1 MSAKKAA
8 PSRAKVGRRKAR
20 RPARAR
26 GRHSTSDAAAHD
38 TVQESLPPPTADRQS
53 GACELRIRYRNNGD
67 LDELVI
73 PIDDQRFYPSVHRW
87 RYVIANRRRIVRS
100 TRDDLSRDF
109 QKLIK
114 DHAGDYTEGQIL
126 SRIKAM
132 AAAKL
137 VEVRIPYSTEKVG
150 WSARLFPWESALWL
164 ATAPYRSEPSE
175 FAVVRHL
182 VVASPHNHQL
192 RPTTA
197 LTVDSGPGKLRALYE
212 FTREIEMV
220 TGALKEIQIT
230 PLRDPDRQE
239 LRSTIEA
246 LSPSIVHLAGVD
258 PMSLVEEKLIDQSP
272 DIEDGFI
279 LRAAPQA
286 NAIGNPQGNAQ
297 AYDAVGSVD
306 LADIITAG
314 AQKPLLVA
322 ISTCYSAQRIAP
334 LATAQGARHA
344 IGFVDTITDADAM
357 LFFSVFYRTLTQDW
371 SVKDAFLRARQQWMS
386 QTGSDNEQR
395 SGVALWSQVS
405 LLDSPQAGTIAARPA
420 LSRKGARGGATYRDL
435 KLDINMVQDKS
446 IPGRMRKTSSVSLNY
461 SLLHNDRPPFSI
473 FTVHKTKA
481 GPLDLLQVEVVL
493 EVGTESCRC
502 RFSEELP
509 EEDATLDLLDK
520 IRLPLVAGMLRQ
532 TSESLRSNLYI
543 KVQCGNRILHESS
556 ERVTVL
562 PADEWRDDGE
572 DHRWL
577 PSFVLPRDPTVLK
590 VVACAQ
596 RYLQTLLDDCSAG
609 FDGYQQVLDDDSNAP
624 NVVDPQV
631 QAIWAALQHDL
642 PVSYINPPPS
652 YTSQSQR
659 LRTPTEIFK
668 GNAATC
674 IDLALLFASCLE
686 FVGIYSSVFLIT
698 GHAFPA
704 YWRSNKAWWRMK
716 SFRFDQNEQKAP
728 VPGQGQDGFTGTV
741 QPTNT
746 KGQTESWMFTGT
758 DNLAELLSYVQ
769 KGELVPFESTFVT
782 ARKGFFQALERGASN
797 LHPQSFDAMIDIQ
810 SARGESVTPLPLLDR
825 LG

>member
-1 MSAKKAA
+1 MSAKKVA
-8 PSRAKVGRRKAR
+8 PSRAKAGSRKAGK
-20 RPARAR
+20 PAKARAR
-26 GRHSTSDAAAHD
+26 KRTTTAKGTD
-38 TVQESLPPPTADRQS
+38 TVRDSSSPPAVEKRSD
-53 GACELRIRYRNNGD
+53 EYEVRIRYSGNKG

-73 PIDDQRFYPSVHRW
+73 PIDDQKFYPSVQRW

-100 TRDDLSRDF
+100 TRDDLSRDL

-114 DHAGDYTEGQIL
+114 DNARIYDESEIL
-126 SRIKAM
+126 ARIKEM

-137 VEVRIPYSTEKVG
+137 VEVRIPYNEENVG

-182 VVASPHNHQL
+182 AVQSPYNHQL
-192 RPTTA
+192 APATA
-197 LTVDSGPGKLRALYE
+197 LAVDSGPGKLRSLYE
-212 FTREIEMV
+212 FAREIEMV
-220 TGALKEIQIT
+220 KSALKEIQT
-230 PLRDPDRQE
+230 EPLPDPDRQE
-239 LRSTIEA
+239 LRAKIVS
-246 LSPSIVHLAGVD
+246 LSPAIVHLAGVD
-258 PMSLVEEKLIDQSP
+258 PMSLVEQKLIDQPTSE
-272 DIEDGFI
+272 EDGFV
-279 LRAAPQA
+279 LRASPSSGG
-286 NAIGNPQGNAQ
+286 NAQGNTQ

-306 LADIITAG
+306 LADIVTAG
-314 AQKPLLVA
+314 APKPLLVA
-322 ISTCYSAQRIAP
+322 ISSCYSAQRLAP

-357 LFFSVFYRTLTQDW
+357 LFFSVFYRTLAQDW
-371 SVKDAFLRARQQWMS
+371 NVKDAFLRARQQWMS
-386 QTGSDNEQR
+386 QAGSDNEQR

-420 LSRKGARGGATYRDL
+420 ATKKAARGGATYRDL
-435 KLDINMVQDKS
+435 KLDITLVQDKS
-446 IPGRMRKTSSVSLNY
+446 IPGRVRKTSSASLNY

-481 GPLDLLQVEVVL
+481 GPVDLLQVEIVL

-543 KVQCGNRILHESS
+543 KVQCGKQILRESS

-609 FDGYQQVLDDDSNAP
+609 FDGYQQVIEDDSNAP

-642 PVSYINPPPS
+642 PVNYINPPPS

-668 GNAATC
+668 GSAATC

-716 SFRFDQNEQKAP
+716 SFRFDQNEQQM
-728 VPGQGQDGFTGTV
+728 PGQVGRSQDGFTSTV
-741 QPTNT
+741 QSTNT

>member
-1 MSAKKAA
+1 MSAKKVATSRPKTKNRTAGTKAKAKAPKRAA
-8 PSRAKVGRRKAR
+8 GHKAA
-20 RPARAR
+20 RP
-26 GRHSTSDAAAHD
+26 
-38 TVQESLPPPTADRQS
+38 VQKSSLPSADGLPS
-53 GACELRIRYRNNGD
+53 DEYEVRIRYRSDTGVE
-67 LDELVI
+67 ELTL
-73 PIDDQRFYPSVHRW
+73 PLNDRNFYPSVQRW
-87 RYVIANRRRIVRS
+87 RYVVANRRRITYS
-100 TRDDLSRDF
+100 TRDDLSQDLHA
-109 QKLIK
+109 LIQ
-114 DHAGDYTEGQIL
+114 DAAGIGQSEIQ
-126 SRIKAM
+126 SRLKEM

-137 VEVRIPYSTEKVG
+137 VEVRIPYSTESRG

-164 ATAPYRSEPSE
+164 ATSPYRSESSE
-175 FAVVRHL
+175 FAVVRYLATNSQYSHP
-182 VVASPHNHQL
+182 AKPA
-192 RPTTA
+192 TA
-197 LTVDSGPGKLRALYE
+197 LAVESGPGKLRGLYD
-212 FTREIEMV
+212 FAREIAMV
-220 TGALKEIQIT
+220 QGTLKGVETHRLQ
-230 PLRDPDRQE
+230 DPDRNQLQSE
-239 LRSTIEA
+239 IASR
-246 LSPSIVHLAGVD
+246 SPSIVHLTGVD
-258 PMSLVEEKLIDQSP
+258 PMALASLNLGDKPNNE
-272 DIEDGFI
+272 EDGFV
-279 LRAAPQA
+279 LRAT
-286 NAIGNPQGNAQ
+286 PQGYDPVEPLALAQ
-297 AYDAVGSVD
+297 
-306 LADIITAG
+306 IITAG
-314 AQKPLLVA
+314 RQKPLLVA
-322 ISTCYSAQRIAP
+322 ISSCYSAQRLAA

-344 IGFVDTITDADAM
+344 IGFFDTITDADAM
-357 LFFSVFYRTLTQDW
+357 LFFGVFYRTWAEDW
-371 SVKDAFLRARQQWMS
+371 DILGAFLRARQQWMA

-405 LLDSPQAGTIAARPA
+405 LIDGVQNRSVTEPLAASKAPQ
-420 LSRKGARGGATYRDL
+420 GAGATYKDL
-435 KLDINMVQDKS
+435 KLHIDLVQDKTV
-446 IPGRMRKTSSVSLNY
+446 PGRMRNTSNTSLNY
-461 SLLHNDRPPFSI
+461 SLLHNDRCPFSI
-473 FTVHKTKA
+473 FTVEKTKA
-481 GPLDLLQVEVVL
+481 GPLQMLQVEVAL

-509 EEDATLDLLDK
+509 DEPATLNLLDK
-520 IRLPLVAGMLRQ
+520 IRLPLVAGLLRQ

-543 KVQCGNRILHESS
+543 RIQCGENVLRESN

-590 VVACAQ
+590 IVACAQ

-609 FDGYQQVLDDDSNAP
+609 FDGYQQLAADDSNAP
-624 NVVDPQV
+624 DVVDPQV

-674 IDLALLFASCLE
+674 IDLALLFGSCLE

-704 YWRSNKAWWRMK
+704 YWRSDKAWWRMK
-716 SFRFDQNEQKAP
+716 RFRFDQNEPQT
-728 VPGQGQDGFTGTV
+728 PGQAGEGWGGISKLV
-741 QPTNT
+741 QSMNT

-769 KGELVPFESTFVT
+769 RGELVPFESTYVT
-782 ARKGFFQALERGASN
+782 ARKGFFQALEQGTSN

-810 SARGESVTPLPLLDR
+810 SARGENVTPLPLLDR

>member
-1 MSAKKAA
+1 MSAKKVAS
-8 PSRAKVGRRKAR
+8 SRAKAGGQKAKRPAKAGAR
-20 RPARAR
+20 RRATDATATDPLQDSSPVPAVEKQY
-26 GRHSTSDAAAHD
+26 GEHE
-38 TVQESLPPPTADRQS
+38 V
-53 GACELRIRYRNNGD
+53 RIRYLGTRG

-73 PIDDQRFYPSVHRW
+73 PIDDQKFYPSVQRW

-100 TRDDLSRDF
+100 TRDDLSRDL

-114 DHAGDYTEGQIL
+114 DHARIYDESQIL
-126 SRIKAM
+126 SRIKEM

-137 VEVRIPYSTEKVG
+137 VEVRIPYGEENAG

-182 VVASPHNHQL
+182 VVESPHNHQL
-192 RPTTA
+192 TPTTA
-197 LTVDSGPGKLRALYE
+197 LAVDSGPGKLRSLYE
-212 FTREIEMV
+212 FAREIEMV
-220 TGALKEIQIT
+220 RSALKEIQT
-230 PLRDPDRQE
+230 EPLRDPDRQG
-239 LRSTIEA
+239 LRARIEA

-258 PMSLVEEKLIDQSP
+258 PMSLVEQKLIDQP
-272 DIEDGFI
+272 TNEEDGFV
-279 LRAAPQA
+279 LRAGPQ
-286 NAIGNPQGNAQ
+286 GSTQGNAQ

-306 LADIITAG
+306 LASIITAG

-322 ISTCYSAQRIAP
+322 ISSCYSAQRLAP

-371 SVKDAFLRARQQWMS
+371 NVKNAFLRARQQWMS
-386 QTGSDNEQR
+386 QAGSDNEQR

-405 LLDSPQAGTIAARPA
+405 LLDSPQAGMIAARPT
-420 LSRKGARGGATYRDL
+420 LSRKAARGGATYRDL
-435 KLDINMVQDKS
+435 KLDITLVQDKS
-446 IPGRMRKTSSVSLNY
+446 MPGRMRKTSSASLNY
-461 SLLHNDRPPFSI
+461 SLLHNDRPPFSR

-509 EEDATLDLLDK
+509 EEDDTLDLLDK

-543 KVQCGNRILHESS
+543 KVQCGDRILRESS

-609 FDGYQQVLDDDSNAP
+609 FDGYQQVLEDDSNAP

-716 SFRFDQNEQKAP
+716 SFRFDQNEQQM
-728 VPGQGQDGFTGTV
+728 PGQIGRSQDGFTSTV
-741 QPTNT
+741 QSTNT

-769 KGELVPFESTFVT
+769 KGDLVPFESTFVT

-810 SARGESVTPLPLLDR
+810 SARGDSVTPLPLLDR

>member
-1 MSAKKAA
+1 MSAKRVA
-8 PSRAKVGRRKAR
+8 PSRAKAKK
-20 RPARAR
+20 PSKARAR
-26 GRHSTSDAAAHD
+26 SRKTGATATD
-38 TVQESLPPPTADRQS
+38 TVQVLSPLVMPPVEKQS
-53 GACELRIRYRNNGD
+53 GEYEVRIRYISSKGTE
-67 LDELVI
+67 ELVI
-73 PIDDQRFYPSVHRW
+73 PIDDQKFYPSVQRW

-100 TRDDLSRDF
+100 TRDDLSRDL
-109 QKLIK
+109 QKLIN
-114 DHAGDYTEGQIL
+114 DHARDYDESQIL
-126 SRIKAM
+126 SRIKEM
-132 AAAKL
+132 AVADL
-137 VEVRIPYSTEKVG
+137 VEVRIPYSGESVG

-164 ATAPYRSEPSE
+164 ATAPYRSEPSK

-182 VVASPHNHQL
+182 AVVSPYNHQL
-192 RPTTA
+192 TPATA
-197 LTVDSGPGKLRALYE
+197 LAVESGPGKLRSLYE
-212 FTREIEMV
+212 FAREIEMV
-220 TGALKEIQIT
+220 KGALNEIAT
-230 PLRDPDRQE
+230 EPLQDPDRQG
-239 LRSTIEA
+239 LRSAIES

-258 PMSLVEEKLIDQSP
+258 PMSLVEQKLIDQPTSE
-272 DIEDGFI
+272 EDGFV
-279 LRAAPQA
+279 LRAS
-286 NAIGNPQGNAQ
+286 PQGTGNAHGSAQ
-297 AYDAVGSVD
+297 TYDAVGSVD
-306 LADIITAG
+306 LADILTAG

-322 ISTCYSAQRIAP
+322 ISSCYSAQRLAP

-357 LFFSVFYRTLTQDW
+357 LFFSVFYRTLAQDW
-371 SVKDAFLRARQQWMS
+371 NVKDAFLRARQQWMS
-386 QTGSDNEQR
+386 QAGSDNEQR
-395 SGVALWSQVS
+395 SGVALWSQIS

-420 LSRKGARGGATYRDL
+420 SSKKATKGGATYRDL
-435 KLDINMVQDKS
+435 KLDITLVQDKS
-446 IPGRMRKTSSVSLNY
+446 SPGRIRKTSSASLNY
-461 SLLHNDRPPFSI
+461 SLLHNDRPPFNT

-481 GPLDLLQVEVVL
+481 GQLDLLQVEVVL

-509 EEDATLDLLDK
+509 EADVPLDLLDK

-543 KVQCGNRILHESS
+543 KVQCGDRILRETS

-609 FDGYQQVLDDDSNAP
+609 FDGYQQVVGDDSNAP

-642 PVSYINPPPS
+642 PVNYINPPPS

-716 SFRFDQNEQKAP
+716 SFRFDQNEQQM
-728 VPGQGQDGFTGTV
+728 PGQIGRSQDGFTSPV
-741 QPTNT
+741 QSTNT

>member
-1 MSAKKAA
+1 MSAKRVA
-8 PSRAKVGRRKAR
+8 PSRAKAGSRKAR
-20 RPARAR
+20 RPAKARAR
-26 GRHSTSDAAAHD
+26 RRTTDATATDA
-38 TVQESLPPPTADRQS
+38 VQNPSPAPAVSPEY
-53 GACELRIRYRNNGD
+53 EVRIRYSGNRG

-73 PIDDQRFYPSVHRW
+73 PIDDRKFYPSVQRW

-100 TRDDLSRDF
+100 TRDDLSRDL
-109 QKLIK
+109 QKLIN
-114 DHAGDYTEGQIL
+114 DHARIYDESQIL
-126 SRIKAM
+126 SRIKEI

-137 VEVRIPYSTEKVG
+137 VEVRIPYNGENVG

-182 VVASPHNHQL
+182 VVEPPYNHRL
-192 RPTTA
+192 TPTTA
-197 LTVDSGPGKLRALYE
+197 LAVDSGPGKLRSLYE
-212 FTREIEMV
+212 FAREIEMV
-220 TGALKEIQIT
+220 TGALKEIQT
-230 PLRDPDRQE
+230 EPLRDPDRQG
-239 LRSTIEA
+239 LRSRIEA
-246 LSPSIVHLAGVD
+246 LSPSIVHLVGVD
-258 PMSLVEEKLIDQSP
+258 PMSLVEQKLIDQP
-272 DIEDGFI
+272 TNEEDGFV
-279 LRAAPQA
+279 LRASQQVS
-286 NAIGNPQGNAQ
+286 PQGNAQ
-297 AYDAVGSVD
+297 TYDAVGSVD
-306 LADIITAG
+306 LANIVTAG
-314 AQKPLLVA
+314 ARKPLLVA
-322 ISTCYSAQRIAP
+322 ISSCYSAQRIAP

-371 SVKDAFLRARQQWMS
+371 NVKDAFLRARQQWMS
-386 QTGSDNEQR
+386 QAGSDNEQR

-405 LLDSPQAGTIAARPA
+405 LLDSPQAGTIAGRHAPSKRA
-420 LSRKGARGGATYRDL
+420 ARGGATHRDL
-435 KLDINMVQDKS
+435 KLDITLVQDKS
-446 IPGRMRKTSSVSLNY
+446 IPGRMRKTSSASLNY

-481 GPLDLLQVEVVL
+481 GPLDLLQVEIVL

-543 KVQCGNRILHESS
+543 KVQCGDRILRESS

-609 FDGYQQVLDDDSNAP
+609 FDGYQQVLEDDSNAP

-642 PVSYINPPPS
+642 PVSYINRPPS

-716 SFRFDQNEQKAP
+716 SFRFDQNEQQL
-728 VPGQGQDGFTGTV
+728 PGQIGRSQDGFTSTV
-741 QPTNT
+741 QSTNT

>member
-1 MSAKKAA
+1 MSAKRVA
-8 PSRAKVGRRKAR
+8 PSRAKAGGRKAK
-20 RPARAR
+20 PPAKARAR
-26 GRHSTSDAAAHD
+26 RRTTGATATD
-38 TVQESLPPPTADRQS
+38 TVQDLPPVAAEKQS
-53 GACELRIRYRNNGD
+53 GEYEVRLRYSGNRG

-73 PIDDQRFYPSVHRW
+73 PIDDQKFYPSVQRW

-100 TRDDLSRDF
+100 TRDDLSRDL
-109 QKLIK
+109 QTLIK
-114 DHAGDYTEGQIL
+114 DHARIYDDSQIL
-126 SRIKAM
+126 TRIKEM

-137 VEVRIPYSTEKVG
+137 VEVRIPYSEENVG

-175 FAVVRHL
+175 FAVLRHL
-182 VVASPHNHQL
+182 VVESPYNHQL
-192 RPTTA
+192 TPATA
-197 LTVDSGPGKLRALYE
+197 LAVDSGPGKLRSLYE
-212 FTREIEMV
+212 FAREIEMV
-220 TGALKEIQIT
+220 KGALHEVQT
-230 PLRDPDRQE
+230 ETLRDPDRQG
-239 LRSTIEA
+239 LRSKVEA
-246 LSPSIVHLAGVD
+246 LSPSIVHLVGVD
-258 PMSLVEEKLIDQSP
+258 PMSLAEQKLIDQP
-272 DIEDGFI
+272 TNEEDGFV
-279 LRAAPQA
+279 LRASTL
-286 NAIGNPQGNAQ
+286 GSTQGNAQ
-297 AYDAVGSVD
+297 AYDAVGSAD
-306 LADIITAG
+306 LADIVTAG

-322 ISTCYSAQRIAP
+322 ISTCYSAQRLAP

-357 LFFSVFYRTLTQDW
+357 LFFSVFYRTLAQDW
-371 SVKDAFLRARQQWMS
+371 NIKDAFLRARQQWMS
-386 QTGSDNEQR
+386 QAGSDNEQR

-405 LLDSPQAGTIAARPA
+405 LLDSPQAGTIAVRPA
-420 LSRKGARGGATYRDL
+420 ALKKAARGRATFRDL
-435 KLDINMVQDKS
+435 RLDITLVQDKS
-446 IPGRMRKTSSVSLNY
+446 IPGRMRKTASASLNY

-543 KVQCGNRILHESS
+543 KVQCGDRILRESS

-609 FDGYQQVLDDDSNAP
+609 FDGYQQVLEDDSNAP

-716 SFRFDQNEQKAP
+716 SFRFDQNEQQM
-728 VPGQGQDGFTGTV
+728 PGQIGRSQDGFTSTV
-741 QPTNT
+741 PSTNT

-782 ARKGFFQALERGASN
+782 ARKGFFEALERGASN

>member
-1 MSAKKAA
+1 MSAKRVA
-8 PSRAKVGRRKAR
+8 PSRAKAGGRKAKPPAKARLR
-20 RPARAR
+20 RRAT
-26 GRHSTSDAAAHD
+26 GATATD
-38 TVQESLPPPTADRQS
+38 TVQDLPPVAAEKQS
-53 GACELRIRYRNNGD
+53 GEYEVRLRYSGNRG

-73 PIDDQRFYPSVHRW
+73 PIDDQKFYPSVQRW

-100 TRDDLSRDF
+100 TRDDLSRDL
-109 QKLIK
+109 QTLIK
-114 DHAGDYTEGQIL
+114 DHARIYDDSQIL
-126 SRIKAM
+126 TRIKEM

-137 VEVRIPYSTEKVG
+137 VEVRIPYSGEKVG

-175 FAVVRHL
+175 FAVIRHL
-182 VVASPHNHQL
+182 VVESPYNHQL
-192 RPTTA
+192 TPATA
-197 LTVDSGPGKLRALYE
+197 LAVDSGPGKLRSLYE
-212 FTREIEMV
+212 FAREIEMV
-220 TGALKEIQIT
+220 RGALQDVQTET
-230 PLRDPDRQE
+230 LRDPDRQG
-239 LRSTIEA
+239 LRSKVEA
-246 LSPSIVHLAGVD
+246 LSPSIVHLVGVD
-258 PMSLVEEKLIDQSP
+258 PMSLAEQKLIDQP
-272 DIEDGFI
+272 TNEEDGFV
-279 LRAAPQA
+279 LRAS
-286 NAIGNPQGNAQ
+286 PQGSTQGSTQ
-297 AYDAVGSVD
+297 AYDAVGSAD
-306 LADIITAG
+306 LADIVTAG

-322 ISTCYSAQRIAP
+322 ISTCYSAQRLAP

-357 LFFSVFYRTLTQDW
+357 LFFSVFYRTLAQDW
-371 SVKDAFLRARQQWMS
+371 NVKDAFLRARQQWMS
-386 QTGSDNEQR
+386 QAGSDNEQR

-420 LSRKGARGGATYRDL
+420 ALKKAARGRATFRDL
-435 KLDINMVQDKS
+435 RLDITLVQDKS
-446 IPGRMRKTSSVSLNY
+446 IPGRMRKTASASLNY

-543 KVQCGNRILHESS
+543 KVQCGDRILRESS

-609 FDGYQQVLDDDSNAP
+609 FDGYQQVLEDDSNAP

-716 SFRFDQNEQKAP
+716 SFRFDQNEQQM
-728 VPGQGQDGFTGTV
+728 PGQIGRSQDGFTSTV
-741 QPTNT
+741 PSTNT

-782 ARKGFFQALERGASN
+782 ARKGFFEALERGASN

>member
-1 MSAKKAA
+1 
-8 PSRAKVGRRKAR
+8 
-20 RPARAR
+20 
-26 GRHSTSDAAAHD
+26 
-38 TVQESLPPPTADRQS
+38 
-53 GACELRIRYRNNGD
+53 
-67 LDELVI
+67 
-73 PIDDQRFYPSVHRW
+73 
-87 RYVIANRRRIVRS
+87 
-100 TRDDLSRDF
+100 
-109 QKLIK
+109 
-114 DHAGDYTEGQIL
+114 
-126 SRIKAM
+126 
-132 AAAKL
+132 
-137 VEVRIPYSTEKVG
+137 
-150 WSARLFPWESALWL
+150 
-164 ATAPYRSEPSE
+164 
-175 FAVVRHL
+175 
-182 VVASPHNHQL
+182 
-192 RPTTA
+192 
-197 LTVDSGPGKLRALYE
+197 
-212 FTREIEMV
+212 
-220 TGALKEIQIT
+220 
-230 PLRDPDRQE
+230 
-239 LRSTIEA
+239 
-246 LSPSIVHLAGVD
+246 
-258 PMSLVEEKLIDQSP
+258 
-272 DIEDGFI
+272 
-279 LRAAPQA
+279 
-286 NAIGNPQGNAQ
+286 
-297 AYDAVGSVD
+297 
-306 LADIITAG
+306 
-314 AQKPLLVA
+314 
-322 ISTCYSAQRIAP
+322 
-334 LATAQGARHA
+334 
-344 IGFVDTITDADAM
+344 
-357 LFFSVFYRTLTQDW
+357 
-371 SVKDAFLRARQQWMS
+371 
-386 QTGSDNEQR
+386 
-395 SGVALWSQVS
+395 
-405 LLDSPQAGTIAARPA
+405 
-420 LSRKGARGGATYRDL
+420 
-435 KLDINMVQDKS
+435 
-446 IPGRMRKTSSVSLNY
+446 LNY

-543 KVQCGNRILHESS
+543 KVQCGNRILRESS

-686 FVGIYSSVFLIT
+686 FVGIYSSIFLIT

-716 SFRFDQNEQKAP
+716 SFRFDQNEQQT
-728 VPGQGQDGFTGTV
+728 PGPIGRSQDGFTGTV
-741 QPTNT
+741 QSTNA

-769 KGELVPFESTFVT
+769 KSELVPFESTFVT

>member
-1 MSAKKAA
+1 MSAKTVAS
-8 PSRAKVGRRKAR
+8 PRAKADRRKAK
-20 RPARAR
+20 RPAAKARAR
-26 GRHSTSDAAAHD
+26 RRRTTDATTND
-38 TVQESLPPPTADRQS
+38 TGQDLPPVPVEEQS
-53 GACELRIRYRNNGD
+53 GEYVVRIRYGGRKG
-67 LDELVI
+67 LDELII
-73 PIDDQRFYPSVHRW
+73 PIDDRAFYPSVQRW

-100 TRDDLSRDF
+100 TRDDLSREL
-109 QKLIK
+109 QQLIK
-114 DHAGDYTEGQIL
+114 DHAHNVDEDQIL
-126 SRIKAM
+126 SRIKDM

-137 VEVRIPYSTEKVG
+137 VEVGIPYSAEEVG

-182 VVASPHNHQL
+182 VVGSPYHHQL
-192 RPTTA
+192 APLTA
-197 LTVDSGPGKLRALYE
+197 LAVDSGPGKLRALYE
-212 FTREIEMV
+212 FAREIEMV
-220 TGALKEIQIT
+220 SSALKEVRTEII
-230 PLRDPDRQE
+230 RDPDRQG
-239 LRSTIEA
+239 LRARIEA
-246 LSPSIVHLAGVD
+246 LSPSIVHLVGVD
-258 PMSLVEEKLIDQSP
+258 PMSLVEQKLIDQATNE
-272 DIEDGFI
+272 EDGFV
-279 LRAAPQA
+279 LRASS
-286 NAIGNPQGNAQ
+286 QGSSQGSTQ

-306 LADIITAG
+306 LASIVTAG

-322 ISTCYSAQRIAP
+322 ISSCYSAQRLAP
-334 LATAQGARHA
+334 LATGQGARHA

-371 SVKDAFLRARQQWMS
+371 NIKDAFLRARQQWMS
-386 QTGSDNEQR
+386 QPGGDNEQR

-405 LLDSPQAGTIAARPA
+405 LLDSSQAGTIAARSA
-420 LSRKGARGGATYRDL
+420 QSRRAAKHGATYKDL
-435 KLDINMVQDKS
+435 RLDITLVQDKS
-446 IPGRMRKTSSVSLNY
+446 VPGRMRKTSSASLNY
-461 SLLHNDRPPFSI
+461 SLLHNDRSPFSI

-509 EEDATLDLLDK
+509 EEDATLNLLDK

-543 KVQCGNRILHESS
+543 KVQCGDRILRESS

-609 FDGYQQVLDDDSNAP
+609 FDGYQQVVEDDSNAP

-716 SFRFDQNEQKAP
+716 SFRFDQSEQQM
-728 VPGQGQDGFTGTV
+728 PGQIGRSQDGFTTG
-741 QPTNT
+741 QSANT

-797 LHPQSFDAMIDIQ
+797 LHPHSFDAMIDIQ